1 MAFPHSQ
8 VKIANAGSLRKD
20 KCHWFFLEKTIYE
33 KNRTKICFY
42 EILRINLHYESCRSN
57 QRSVF
62 TVIKIKKMPDKFLSK
77 PTDAELEIL
86 QVLWENG
93 PSSVRFVNDEL
104 SERRDVGYTTTLKL
118 MQIMFE
124 KGLVTRNTDARS
136 HIYEAAIDKD
146 ETQRTLLDNFVDN
159 VFSGSAMNL
168 VMSALGSHQASKEEL
183 DQIKAL
189 IERIEGAK
197 D

>member
-1 MAFPHSQ
+1 
-8 VKIANAGSLRKD
+8 
-20 KCHWFFLEKTIYE
+20 
-33 KNRTKICFY
+33 
-42 EILRINLHYESCRSN
+42 
-57 QRSVF
+57 
-62 TVIKIKKMPDKFLSK
+62 MPDKFLSK

-93 PSSVRFVNDEL
+93 PSSVRFVNDKL
-104 SERRDVGYTTTLKL
+104 NERREVGYTTTLKL

-183 DQIKAL
+183 NQIKAL
-189 IERIEGAK
+189 IEKIEGAK